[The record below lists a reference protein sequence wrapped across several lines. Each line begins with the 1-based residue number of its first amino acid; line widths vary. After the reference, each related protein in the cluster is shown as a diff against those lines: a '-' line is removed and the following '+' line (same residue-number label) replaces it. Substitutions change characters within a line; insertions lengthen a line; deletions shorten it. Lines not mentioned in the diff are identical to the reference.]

1 MSSNSSSMKRFVL
14 LAALGALAL
23 AACNKTEEVKLRPE
37 VPAETITLSSET
49 LSIIQGE
56 EATIRAIAV
65 PEDAWPI
72 AWASADPSVASV
84 SKEGVVKGVS
94 LGETDIFAI
103 SGRLLASC
111 HVTVVS
117 PINGITLN
125 EESIKILNHK
135 TFQLEAEIDPADAT
149 EAFEW
154 ISDKPE
160 IATVDEDGLVTAVGV
175 GKATISAK
183 ATHAEAKCEVEVLP
197 AQVEKITLD
206 PPYLYMTPEATI
218 QVTATVLPEDAE
230 DKTIVWSVQTEGIV
244 TVEDGLVTAVGEG
257 KTYIRATASNDVY
270 ASAYV
275 QVATPASLPFSENF
289 NDTNTLTYWTSHDID
304 GDGNGWYTG
313 SNGDNGYVLSYSYYN
328 YALTPDDWLFTP
340 PIQLDETFNQ
350 LGFHVWPYSSSYPIE
365 TYGAYILTDFTDPDG
380 RFLLAKGTLTEGVS
394 YLYEKPEGGGS
405 FHETNGSIEH
415 VVVDIPDE
423 FKGKVVYFAFR
434 HFESYDNYALILDD
448 LVVSNT
454 AIERE
459 VEVDPEPDPEPSPAP
474 KKPFFKG
481 GREIPKNCRPLG
493 NIFVK

>member
-1 MSSNSSSMKRFVL
+1 MKKL
-14 LAALGALAL
+14 LILAALSAIAL

-37 VPAETITLSSET
+37 VPAEAITLSSGT
-49 LSIIQGE
+49 LSVLLGE
-56 EATIRAIAV
+56 EAVLRAIVV

-72 AWASADPSVASV
+72 AWASVNPSVASV
-84 SKEGVVKGVS
+84 SKDGVVKGNT
-94 LGETDIFAI
+94 LGETDVIAV
-103 SGRLLASC
+103 SGRFLASC

-117 PINGITLN
+117 PIKVITLN

-135 TFQLEAEIDPADAT
+135 TFQLVAEIDPADAT

-154 ISDKPE
+154 ISYNPE
-160 IATVDEDGLVTAVGV
+160 IATVDEDGLVTAVAV

-183 ATHAEAKCEVEVLP
+183 AAHAEAKCEVEVLP
-197 AQVEKITLD
+197 AQAEEITLD

-257 KTYIRATASNDVY
+257 KTYIRATLSNGVY

-275 QVATPASLPFSENF
+275 QVVTPASLPYIEDF
-289 NDTNTLTYWTSHDID
+289 NDANAFTYWTVNNAD
-304 GDGNGWYTG
+304 GDEHCWY
-313 SNGDNGYVLSYSYYN
+313 SSSSGDNGYAISYSYYN

-365 TYGAYILTDFTDPDG
+365 TYGAYIFTDFTDPDG

-405 FHETNGSIEH
+405 FHETDGSIEH

-423 FKGKVVYFAFR
+423 FKGKVVYIAFR

-459 VEVDPEPDPEPSPAP
+459 VEVVPEPDPEPSPAP

-481 GREIPKNCRPLG
+481 SRDIPQNCRPIG
-493 NIFVK
+493 NISVK